1 MEGGS
6 KNVVLEGPKEL
17 KMEESTENDDGSKED
32 KPHNKVPMDISKTEE
47 NNFEE
52 NDDMHL
58 HLSSDSDEELKDLKE
73 EHKNVSCPKC
83 PKLFKTEKNLE
94 NHIAM
99 IHDGKSKS
107 FIPIR
112 NSERRRRKVRNQD
125 VDNLDKPFHYKVK
138 QCPYC
143 QKWFSRNGTLR
154 HHIKTVSTISFYFC
168 PLIQYEI

>member
-1 MEGGS
+1 MFKTL
-6 KNVVLEGPKEL
+6 KNAIFFLVSGHNEP
-17 KMEESTENDDGSKED
+17 ENS
-32 KPHNKVPMDISKTEE
+32 MDISQTEE
-47 NNFEE
+47 NEE
-52 NDDMHL
+52 NYEIQI
-58 HLSSDSDEELKDLKE
+58 SSSDEEQLEDSKE
-73 EHKNVSCPKC
+73 EHHHKKVPCPKC

-112 NSERRRRKVRNQD
+112 NSERRRREVRNQD
-125 VDNLDKPFHYKVK
+125 VDNLDKPIHYKVK

>member
-1 MEGGS
+1 MFKTL
-6 KNVVLEGPKEL
+6 KNAIFFLVSG
-17 KMEESTENDDGSKED
+17 
-32 KPHNKVPMDISKTEE
+32 HNEPVNSMDISQTEE
-47 NNFEE
+47 NEE
-52 NDDMHL
+52 NYEIQI
-58 HLSSDSDEELKDLKE
+58 SSSDEEQLEDSKE
-73 EHKNVSCPKC
+73 EHHHKKFPCPKC

-94 NHIAM
+94 NHIVM

-154 HHIKTVSTISFYFC
+154 HHIKTVSTIGFYFC
-168 PLIQYEI
+168 P

>member
-1 MEGGS
+1 MNEKMFKIS
-6 KNVVLEGPKEL
+6 KNAIFFQVSGHNEP
-17 KMEESTENDDGSKED
+17 ENS
-32 KPHNKVPMDISKTEE
+32 MDISQIEE
-47 NNFEE
+47 NEE
-52 NDDMHL
+52 NYEIQI
-58 HLSSDSDEELKDLKE
+58 SSSDEEQLEDSKE
-73 EHKNVSCPKC
+73 EHHHKKVPCPKC
-83 PKLFKTEKNLE
+83 PKLFETEKNLE

-168 PLIQYEI
+168 P

>member
-1 MEGGS
+1 M
-6 KNVVLEGPKEL
+6 KL
-17 KMEESTENDDGSKED
+17 KDVQNYKKTQFFDVSGHNESPEPANS
-32 KPHNKVPMDISKTEE
+32 MDISQTEE
-47 NNFEE
+47 NEE
-52 NDDMHL
+52 NYEIQI
-58 HLSSDSDEELKDLKE
+58 SSSDEEQLEDSKE
-73 EHKNVSCPKC
+73 EHHHKKVPCPKC

-112 NSERRRRKVRNQD
+112 NSERRSRKVRNQD

-168 PLIQYEI
+168 P

>member
-1 MEGGS
+1 
-6 KNVVLEGPKEL
+6 
-17 KMEESTENDDGSKED
+17 
-32 KPHNKVPMDISKTEE
+32 MDISQTEE
-47 NNFEE
+47 NDE
-52 NDDMHL
+52 NYEIQI
-58 HLSSDSDEELKDLKE
+58 SSSDEEQLDSKE
-73 EHKNVSCPKC
+73 EHHHKKVPCPKC

-112 NSERRRRKVRNQD
+112 NSERRRREVRNQD
-125 VDNLDKPFHYKVK
+125 MDNLDQLYKPIHYKVK

-143 QKWFSRNGTLR
+143 QKCFSRNGTLR

-168 PLIQYEI
+168 P

>member
-1 MEGGS
+1 MKKCS
-6 KNVVLEGPKEL
+6 KLQ
-17 KMEESTENDDGSKED
+17 KMKFFFQVSGHNEPENS
-32 KPHNKVPMDISKTEE
+32 MDISQIEE
-47 NNFEE
+47 NEE
-52 NDDMHL
+52 NYEIQI
-58 HLSSDSDEELKDLKE
+58 SSSDEEQLEDSKE
-73 EHKNVSCPKC
+73 EHHHKKVPCPKC

-112 NSERRRRKVRNQD
+112 NSERRRREMRNQD
-125 VDNLDKPFHYKVK
+125 VDNSDHLYKPFHYKVK

>member
-1 MEGGS
+1 MFKTS
-6 KNVVLEGPKEL
+6 KNAIFFQVSGHNEP
-17 KMEESTENDDGSKED
+17 ENS
-32 KPHNKVPMDISKTEE
+32 MDISQIEE
-47 NNFEE
+47 NEE
-52 NDDMHL
+52 NYEIQI
-58 HLSSDSDEELKDLKE
+58 SSSDEEQLEDSKE
-73 EHKNVSCPKC
+73 EHHHKKVPCPKC

-154 HHIKTVSTISFYFC
+154 HHIKTVSTISFYYC

>member
-1 MEGGS
+1 MKKCS
-6 KNVVLEGPKEL
+6 KLQ
-17 KMEESTENDDGSKED
+17 KMQFFFHVSGHNEPENS
-32 KPHNKVPMDISKTEE
+32 MDISQIEE
-47 NNFEE
+47 NEE
-52 NDDMHL
+52 NYEIQI
-58 HLSSDSDEELKDLKE
+58 SSSDEEQLEDSKE
-73 EHKNVSCPKC
+73 EHHHKKVPCPKC

-168 PLIQYEI
+168 P